1 MHREPHHKVLTAI
14 SGETYC
20 AQPVMSVTSHVQ
32 MRLTRP
38 QTPLERC
45 PTITAV
51 MVFYYH
57 PRLVCAPSLA
67 HTRRVL
73 RFPGRSFP
81 EHHAFSLRPSAAPAS
96 EFHGAHHG
104 HAAQVS
110 QVAQP
115 AYLFHE
121 TRPFSQLVHLL
132 SNPFRRIAR
141 LMGNTEPLSRKTTRR
156 SDCIPVSPSLT
167 RWRPSKPRRTF
178 ITCAPP
184 RARSSCPT
192 VPLSE
197 LPDPHLRMVEDFVSL
212 ARPLATALWP
222 CPSPPPHLPYVA
234 TGRSIF
240 IKEVF
245 GPIGGLSPCG

>member
-1 MHREPHHKVLTAI
+1 MNRIGI
-14 SGETYC
+14 S
-20 AQPVMSVTSHVQ
+20 V
-32 MRLTRP
+32 
-38 QTPLERC
+38 
-45 PTITAV
+45 
-51 MVFYYH
+51 
-57 PRLVCAPSLA
+57 RLVCAPSLA

-156 SDCIPVSPSLT
+156 SDCIPVSSSLT
-167 RWRPSKPRRTF
+167 RCRPSKPRRTF
-178 ITCAPP
+178 MHVRPSSRPFVVPYRPLKRA
-184 RARSSCPT
+184 ARST
-192 VPLSE
+192 
-197 LPDPHLRMVEDFVSL
+197 L
-212 ARPLATALWP
+212 A
-222 CPSPPPHLPYVA
+222 H
-234 TGRSIF
+234 G
-240 IKEVF
+240 
-245 GPIGGLSPCG
+245 

>member
-1 MHREPHHKVLTAI
+1 MNRIGI
-14 SGETYC
+14 S
-20 AQPVMSVTSHVQ
+20 V
-32 MRLTRP
+32 
-38 QTPLERC
+38 
-45 PTITAV
+45 
-51 MVFYYH
+51 
-57 PRLVCAPSLA
+57 RLVCAPSLA

-81 EHHAFSLRPSAAPAS
+81 EHHAFSLRPNAAPAS

-121 TRPFSQLVHLL
+121 TRPLSQLVHLL
-132 SNPFRRIAR
+132 FAD
-141 LMGNTEPLSRKTTRR
+141 TEPLSRKTTRR

-167 RWRPSKPRRTF
+167 RCRPSKPRRTF

-212 ARPLATALWP
+212 ARPLATTFRLR
-222 CPSPPPHLPYVA
+222 PSSSSP
-234 TGRSIF
+234 TTFKRDG
-240 IKEVF
+240 
-245 GPIGGLSPCG
+245 GPFQFLICVRGVVEMVCSLCD

>member
-1 MHREPHHKVLTAI
+1 MRLDARKPVVSIAYFMQREPHHKVLTTI

-132 SNPFRRIAR
+132 FTY
-141 LMGNTEPLSRKTTRR
+141 TEPLSRKTTRR

-167 RWRPSKPRRTF
+167 RCRPSKPRRTF
-178 ITCAPP
+178 MHVRPSSRPFVMPYRPLKRA
-184 RARSSCPT
+184 ARST
-192 VPLSE
+192 
-197 LPDPHLRMVEDFVSL
+197 L
-212 ARPLATALWP
+212 A
-222 CPSPPPHLPYVA
+222 H
-234 TGRSIF
+234 G
-240 IKEVF
+240 
-245 GPIGGLSPCG
+245 

>member
-1 MHREPHHKVLTAI
+1 V
-14 SGETYC
+14 
-20 AQPVMSVTSHVQ
+20 
-32 MRLTRP
+32 
-38 QTPLERC
+38 
-45 PTITAV
+45 
-51 MVFYYH
+51 
-57 PRLVCAPSLA
+57 RLVCAPSLA

-132 SNPFRRIAR
+132 FAD
-141 LMGNTEPLSRKTTRR
+141 TEPLSRKTTRR

-167 RWRPSKPRRTF
+167 RCRPSKPRRTF

-212 ARPLATALWP
+212 ARPLATTFRLRPSSSSPTTFKRDGGPFQLLICVRGVVEMVCSLCDWP
-222 CPSPPPHLPYVA
+222 WV
-234 TGRSIF
+234 
-240 IKEVF
+240 
-245 GPIGGLSPCG
+245 

>member
-1 MHREPHHKVLTAI
+1 MPLHSHI
-14 SGETYC
+14 
-20 AQPVMSVTSHVQ
+20 PV
-32 MRLTRP
+32 
-38 QTPLERC
+38 
-45 PTITAV
+45 
-51 MVFYYH
+51 VFSAF
-57 PRLVCAPSLA
+57 LGVPSQ
-67 HTRRVL
+67 
-73 RFPGRSFP
+73 SI
-81 EHHAFSLRPSAAPAS
+81 HAFSLRPSAAPAS

-132 SNPFRRIAR
+132 FAD
-141 LMGNTEPLSRKTTRR
+141 TEPLSRKTTRR

-167 RWRPSKPRRTF
+167 RCRPSKPRRTF

-212 ARPLATALWP
+212 ARPLATTFRLRPSSSSPTTFKRDGGPFQFLICVRGVVEMVCSLCDWP
-222 CPSPPPHLPYVA
+222 WV
-234 TGRSIF
+234 
-240 IKEVF
+240 
-245 GPIGGLSPCG
+245 

>member
-1 MHREPHHKVLTAI
+1 MHREPHHKVLTTI

-104 HAAQVS
+104 HAAQAS

-132 SNPFRRIAR
+132 FTY
-141 LMGNTEPLSRKTTRR
+141 TEPLSRKTTRR

-167 RWRPSKPRRTF
+167 RCRPSKPRRTF
-178 ITCAPP
+178 MHVRPSSRPFVMPYRPLKRA
-184 RARSSCPT
+184 ARST
-192 VPLSE
+192 
-197 LPDPHLRMVEDFVSL
+197 L
-212 ARPLATALWP
+212 A
-222 CPSPPPHLPYVA
+222 H
-234 TGRSIF
+234 G
-240 IKEVF
+240 
-245 GPIGGLSPCG
+245 